1 MLALNLAYEISVH
14 PHCKELISLIK
25 ESREDDDTP
34 FVKLN

>member
-25 ESREDDDTP
+25 ESREDDDTA
-34 FVKLN
+34 FTILS